1 MKKKLIVLICIV
13 AFFIV
18 IFNKKEIKN
27 IKFYQNINDRITLN
41 NLYFTKDK
49 KATYYLINIYD
60 EKNNLIDVK
69 KTNTNTINL
78 NNINSLKEK
87 MYIQII
93 SYNNKNRE
101 LRKSKRKLLE
111 WNIAYIEINDNKV
124 EIKNKL
130 NQ

>member
-69 KTNTNTINL
+69 KTNTNMINL
-78 NNINSLKEK
+78 NNINSIKEK
-87 MYIQII
+87 SFQDTKMQIEQVEKA
-93 SYNNKNRE
+93 KN
-101 LRKSKRKLLE
+101 
-111 WNIAYIEINDNKV
+111 
-124 EIKNKL
+124 IKITDYSL
-130 NQ
+130 